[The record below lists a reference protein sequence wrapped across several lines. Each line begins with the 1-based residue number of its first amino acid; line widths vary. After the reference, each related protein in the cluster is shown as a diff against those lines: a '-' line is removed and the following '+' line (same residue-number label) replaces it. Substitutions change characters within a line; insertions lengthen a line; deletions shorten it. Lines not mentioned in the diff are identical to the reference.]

1 MKLTIEA
8 FRGVNGP
15 CELRINPK
23 RDLTILYGENG
34 SGKTTISDALEFLFY
49 GQPGSLDE
57 KSLDGK
63 SKLPALVH
71 AQRQAKD
78 LKIAW
83 EESNRTRV
91 AKLSG
96 TKAIFTGDLPE
107 TKLRTLRRNL
117 ITSLI
122 EETPSKRFERIRD
135 FVELP
140 SLEREEYALTG
151 FISNHRER
159 RDSQLQTLA
168 RSDDELQDLYR
179 DIFSEVPNPPPLE
192 QWIKDTL
199 AETAETIAE
208 EIQILKDLEHHL
220 SRLRND
226 FKPLEESY
234 QALSVADQALKTESE
249 KFSVLAAKQAG
260 GMADAIHLL
269 EKTAEYLTGRSL
281 EACPVCDS
289 PKTSD
294 ELQAAVAEK
303 LKALKEVSAQNL
315 ALSGAKKAHERC
327 SHSLAALQNGYFEII
342 RSLTMAHQAAVDQEA
357 WQVPALVSSLLTP
370 TTAPDLTAQWFSSL
384 RVEAA
389 QLKPLSEWV
398 AAKHS
403 TLQKT
408 ETHKRSLVRIAN
420 SRASVGKEYG
430 VLSKLIALAENIK
443 EVLRS
448 ERTRYAD
455 SMLSAISE
463 DFARIFTKIHPGE
476 NLEKIR
482 LFVHPDKKGS
492 AMLSGALHGREDV
505 SPVAYLSESHL
516 DTLGLSLFLALEKK
530 YEPSSTLLFLD
541 DAIASVDEAHMERLY
556 EAILEEAAHFKHVL
570 ITSHYQPLRF
580 KFKWGQL
587 TKQNVDFI
595 ELGAWTLESGICF
608 QKGCDSQIELLKR
621 RLAEKDDPQ
630 AIAAK
635 SGVVLEYLFDFLT
648 GIYRCKLPR
657 LVTAGQGWT
666 LHEYREALEGSKK
679 LIDALKMEHLDVAGT
694 VVREIQLK
702 PLISNLFSQFASRNI
717 FGAHFNALASHFN
730 APAEAIRL
738 GEAVMELVDALCDVD
753 YQLPESNKNGSCWTN
768 RGDNKTRCLHPLL
781 PPQ

>member
-8 FRGVNGP
+8 FRGANTP
-15 CELRINPK
+15 CELKINPK

-34 SGKTTISDALEFLFY
+34 AGKTTISDALEFLFY

-71 AQRQAKD
+71 AKRQNKD
-78 LKIAW
+78 LKVAW

-96 TKAIFTGDLPE
+96 TKAIFTGEVPD

-122 EETPSKRFERIRD
+122 EETPAKRFERIRD

-140 SLEREEYALTG
+140 SLEREESALTD
-151 FISNHRER
+151 FISTHKQRREA
-159 RDSQLQTLA
+159 QLSTLA
-168 RSDDELQDLYR
+168 RSEDELKTLY
-179 DIFSEVPNPPPLE
+179 DDVFSGIQNPPSME

-199 AETAETIAE
+199 AESAETVAE
-208 EIQILKDLEHHL
+208 ELQILKDLEYHL
-220 SRLRND
+220 GRLRND

-234 QALSVADQALKTESE
+234 QALDVADETFKTESE
-249 KFSVLAAKQAG
+249 KFTVVAAKQAG
-260 GMADAIHLL
+260 GMAEAIHLL
-269 EKTAEYLTGRSL
+269 ERTAEYLDGRAVD
-281 EACPVCDS
+281 ACPVCDTA
-289 PKTSD
+289 KTSN
-294 ELQAAVAEK
+294 ELRLAVAEK
-303 LKALKEVSAQNL
+303 LTVLKEVSAQNVL
-315 ALSGAKKAHERC
+315 LSTARKTRERC
-327 SHSLAALQNGYFEII
+327 SNSLETLQSGFFEII
-342 RSLTMAHQAAVDQEA
+342 RNLLLAHKAASDQPA
-357 WQVPALVSSLLTP
+357 WQIPEIVPSLRTP
-370 TTAPDLTAQWFSSL
+370 TAATDLTAKWFAGL
-384 RVEAA
+384 RAEAA
-389 QLKPLSEWV
+389 QLRPLAEWV
-398 AAKHS
+398 TAKLS
-403 TLQKT
+403 ALQKT
-408 ETHKRSLVRIAN
+408 ETHKASLIRIAK
-420 SRASVGKEYG
+420 SRDSVTKEYG
-430 VLSKLIALAENIK
+430 ALHKLINKAESIK

-455 SMLSAISE
+455 SMLLAISE
-463 DFARIFTKIHPGE
+463 DFARIYAKVHPGE
-476 NLEKIR
+476 NLEQIR
-482 LFVHPDKKGS
+482 LFVHPDRKGS
-492 AMLSGALHGREDV
+492 AMLTGAFHGKEDI
-505 SPVAYLSESHL
+505 SPVAYFSESHL
-516 DTLGLSLFLALEKK
+516 DTLGLCLFLALEKK
-530 YEPSSTLLFLD
+530 YDPSSTLLFLD

-595 ELGAWTLESGICF
+595 ELGAWTLEAGICF

-666 LHEYREALEGSKK
+666 LHEYKEALESSKK
-679 LIDALKMEHLDVAGT
+679 LMDALKAEHVDASGAVT
-694 VVREIQLK
+694 VEIPLK

-717 FGAHFNALASHFN
+717 FGAHFNALASHFDSQT
-730 APAEAIRL
+730 EAIRL
-738 GEAVMELVDALCDVD
+738 GEAVLELVDALCDAD
-753 YQLPESNKNGSCWTN
+753 YQLPESNKSGSCWTN
-768 RGDNKTRCLHPLL
+768 RGEKKTRRLHPLM

>member
-8 FRGVNGP
+8 FRGANTS
-15 CELRINPK
+15 CELKINSK

-71 AQRQAKD
+71 AKRQSKD
-78 LKIAW
+78 LRVAW

-96 TKAIFTGDLPE
+96 TKPVFTGDVPD

-122 EETPSKRFERIRD
+122 EETPAKRFERIRD

-140 SLEREEYALTG
+140 SLEREESALTD
-151 FISNHRER
+151 FISVHKQRRE
-159 RDSQLQTLA
+159 SQLNTLA
-168 RSDDELQDLYR
+168 RSEDELKTLY
-179 DIFSEVPNPPPLE
+179 DDVFSGIQNPPPID
-192 QWIKDTL
+192 QWITDTL
-199 AETAETIAE
+199 AESAETVAE
-208 EIQILKDLEHHL
+208 ELQILKDLEHHL
-220 SRLRND
+220 GRLRND
-226 FKPLEESY
+226 FKPLEDAY
-234 QALSVADQALKTESE
+234 QALDVADETFKTESG
-249 KFSVLAAKQAG
+249 KFTAVAAKQAG
-260 GMADAIHLL
+260 GMAEAIHLL
-269 EKTAEYLTGRSL
+269 ERTAEYLDGRAVD
-281 EACPVCDS
+281 ACPVCDTA
-289 PKTSD
+289 KTSD
-294 ELQAAVAEK
+294 ELRLAVGEK
-303 LKALKEVSAQNL
+303 LTLLKEVSAQN
-315 ALSGAKKAHERC
+315 ALLIAAKKTRERC
-327 SHSLAALQNGYFEII
+327 ANSLDTLQRGYFEII
-342 RSLTMAHQAAVDQEA
+342 RSLLLAHQAASEQAA
-357 WQVPALVSSLLTP
+357 WQVSEIVPSLKTP
-370 TTAPDLTAQWFSSL
+370 TAAADLTKDWFASL
-384 RVEAA
+384 WAEAA
-389 QLKPLSEWV
+389 QLKPLAEWV
-398 AAKHS
+398 TTKLSA
-403 TLQKT
+403 LQKT
-408 ETHKRSLVRIAN
+408 ETHKASLIRIAK
-420 SRASVGKEYG
+420 SRTSVTKEYG
-430 VLSKLIALAENIK
+430 ALHKLINKAESIK

-455 SMLSAISE
+455 VMLSAISD
-463 DFARIFTKIHPGE
+463 DFARIYAKVHPGE
-476 NLEKIR
+476 NLEQIR
-482 LFVHPDKKGS
+482 LFVHPDRKGS
-492 AMLSGALHGREDV
+492 AMLTGAFHGKEDI
-505 SPVAYLSESHL
+505 SPVAYFSESHL
-516 DTLGLSLFLALEKK
+516 DTLGLCLFLALEKK
-530 YEPSSTLLFLD
+530 YDPSSTLLFLD

-587 TKQNVDFI
+587 TKQSVDFI

-621 RLAEKDDPQ
+621 RLVEKDDPQ

-666 LHEYREALEGSKK
+666 LHEYKEALESGKK
-679 LIDALKMEHLDVAGT
+679 LMDALKAEHLNESGAVI
-694 VVREIQLK
+694 REIPLK

-717 FGAHFNALASHFN
+717 FGAHFNALASHFDSQT
-730 APAEAIRL
+730 EAIRL
-738 GEAVMELVDALCDVD
+738 GEAVLELVDALCDTD
-753 YQLPESNKNGSCWTN
+753 YQLPESNKSGSCWTN
-768 RGDNKTRCLHPLL
+768 RGEKKTRRLHPLL